1 MKRKEVT
8 RKQDNVDWKT
18 ETARSFEQ
26 DSGDISHMAQFGLK
40 IKSRSDDYIMP
51 IFDDFEE

>member
-8 RKQDNVDWKT
+8 RKQDVDWKT
-18 ETARSFEQ
+18 ETARTFEQ
-26 DSGDISHMAQFGLK
+26 DSGDISDMAQFGLK

>member
-18 ETARSFEQ
+18 ETARRLEQ
-26 DSGDISHMAQFGLK
+26 DSGDSDMAQFGLK